1 MGESVTYVCTTS
13 GHSLSWRVTLVDRT
27 IPPQAR
33 LFQSSDDIGKSY
45 SVTSYGLQLNFV
57 LISNVP
63 DNMSSTLTAQAV
75 TPMHDAV
82 IRCEG
87 TEAGQLVFRIACTI
101 MIKLNFDIYTT
112 ILILIIIL
120 QIVQAFLQIST

>member
-1 MGESVTYVCTTS
+1 MCTTS
-13 GHSLSWRVTLVDRT
+13 GHSLSWRVTLVDRI

-87 TEAGQLVFRIACTI
+87 AEAGQLVFRIACMI
-101 MIKLNFDIYTT
+101 LIKLKFDILYYTD
-112 ILILIIIL
+112 IIL